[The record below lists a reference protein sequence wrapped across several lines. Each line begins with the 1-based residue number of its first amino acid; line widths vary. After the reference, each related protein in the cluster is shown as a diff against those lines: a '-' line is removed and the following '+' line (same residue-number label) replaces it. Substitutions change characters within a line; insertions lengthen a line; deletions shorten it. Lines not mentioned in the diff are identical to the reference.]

1 MEALLAVRMR
11 GAMRRSRAAEAAEAA
26 PRGASELPRQPQPPE
41 EAALRAT
48 REQSVTIVQH
58 KIRNLEKKKSKLD
71 DYKAKLNDGHAL
83 NQDQQEAVAKYMEV
97 VSSLEFARDLLKTF
111 ASLNQDVQKVQKKAA
126 RREQLLRDEAEQK
139 RLRLVLEV
147 QYILDSLGDGASA
160 RLDFLAGQ
168 NGAALLLT
176 QEMAYLDDLYKLVNP
191 ERVETTSFETQMEQ
205 ASQHLWDLVEGK
217 DKPVAG
223 TTYKILK
230 EVIDRV
236 RECGYFDNIH
246 TPQNGL
252 QEAPSEEQDLAS
264 SPESEKEEKE
274 IPLPPEPQPQ
284 PQLQQLQQQ
293 VPEIEPEPIEEFEN
307 VCEVQPRE
315 FVNTHFLAAAT
326 KTDFIPK
333 QTEEIPSW
341 NSEPVEQRPMPV
353 TEPSPVVVEVQ
364 VVPPAPAPAPQDPVL
379 RQQHVQDL
387 MARIQG
393 TFDFMQDS
401 LLDYEP
407 PVDPAIVAA
416 QPMAPVEL
424 LEGST
429 MASAV
434 DNRVNQS
441 DIPQQS
447 SNQMPLLSAAQLLPA
462 PSSLLQ
468 SNPVPSLAV
477 LATDAGATEQLGQIP
492 MVCAAVSEAYV
503 PAQPLYQSAPH
514 IPDALPQQ
522 PTIDPT
528 QCLPLASEQMPV
540 VGKPLSSGGI
550 NVNAAPF
557 QSMQT
562 VFNVNAP
569 LPPETEVIKQQ
580 LPPSQPPYSTAS
592 YSTQPQTHPL
602 SQPGA
607 LAQLTL
613 ETDAFQTVVSS
624 SYQAPQETLSTSA
637 GQPQG
642 GVGGGGGFSRQ
653 AQTFYNSRGMP
664 RGTARGMRSST
675 NGYRSSNNYRGAR
688 GGPFNGANYEGFHVG
703 YPGSANN
710 YGQNSFAPRNYSMGF
725 HQQEGGYQTGYKRGG
740 TGPAGP
746 RGAPRGGALVED
758 FLIPCQHDLCLG

>member
-1 MEALLAVRMR
+1 MEARRAVRMR
-11 GAMRRSRAAEAAEAA
+11 GAMRRSTVAEAVAA
-26 PRGASELPRQPQPPE
+26 PRGASQLPRQPPE
-41 EAALRAT
+41 DPALRAMW
-48 REQSVTIVQH
+48 EQSVTIVQH

-126 RREQLLRDEAEQK
+126 RREHLLREEAEQK

-147 QYILDSLGDGASA
+147 QYILDSLGDGEAA

-223 TTYKILK
+223 TTYKIIK

-236 RECGYFDNIH
+236 RECSYFDNIH

-353 TEPSPVVVEVQ
+353 TEPSPVVEAQ

-447 SNQMPLLSAAQLLPA
+447 SNQ
-462 PSSLLQ
+462 
-468 SNPVPSLAV
+468 
-477 LATDAGATEQLGQIP
+477 IP
-492 MVCAAVSEAYV
+492 MVCTAVSDAYV

-528 QCLPLASEQMPV
+528 QCLPLASEQIPV
-540 VGKPLSSGGI
+540 AGKPLSSGGI

-592 YSTQPQTHPL
+592 YSTQPQTHQL

-675 NGYRSSNNYRGAR
+675 NGYRASNNYRGAR

-746 RGAPRGGALVED
+746 RGAPRGGGRGTSPLMKSRFKSPMTGSMTAQSVE
-758 FLIPCQHDLCLG
+758 

>member
-1 MEALLAVRMR
+1 
-11 GAMRRSRAAEAAEAA
+11 
-26 PRGASELPRQPQPPE
+26 QQ
-41 EAALRAT
+41 
-48 REQSVTIVQH
+48 
-58 KIRNLEKKKSKLD
+58 SKLD

-126 RREQLLRDEAEQK
+126 RREHLLREEAEQK

-147 QYILDSLGDGASA
+147 QYILDSLGDGEAA

-223 TTYKILK
+223 TTYKIIK

-236 RECGYFDNIH
+236 RECSYFDNIH

-264 SPESEKEEKE
+264 SPESEKE
-274 IPLPPEPQPQ
+274 
-284 PQLQQLQQQ
+284 Q

-341 NSEPVEQRPMPV
+341 NSEPVEVVLFPQRPMPV
-353 TEPSPVVVEVQ
+353 TEPSPVVEAQ

-424 LEGST
+424 LE
-429 MASAV
+429 
-434 DNRVNQS
+434 
-441 DIPQQS
+441 
-447 SNQMPLLSAAQLLPA
+447 
-462 PSSLLQ
+462 
-468 SNPVPSLAV
+468 
-477 LATDAGATEQLGQIP
+477 
-492 MVCAAVSEAYV
+492 
-503 PAQPLYQSAPH
+503 
-514 IPDALPQQ
+514 
-522 PTIDPT
+522 
-528 QCLPLASEQMPV
+528 
-540 VGKPLSSGGI
+540 
-550 NVNAAPF
+550 
-557 QSMQT
+557 
-562 VFNVNAP
+562 
-569 LPPETEVIKQQ
+569 
-580 LPPSQPPYSTAS
+580 
-592 YSTQPQTHPL
+592 
-602 SQPGA
+602 
-607 LAQLTL
+607 
-613 ETDAFQTVVSS
+613 
-624 SYQAPQETLSTSA
+624 
-637 GQPQG
+637 
-642 GVGGGGGFSRQ
+642 
-653 AQTFYNSRGMP
+653 
-664 RGTARGMRSST
+664 
-675 NGYRSSNNYRGAR
+675 
-688 GGPFNGANYEGFHVG
+688 
-703 YPGSANN
+703 
-710 YGQNSFAPRNYSMGF
+710 
-725 HQQEGGYQTGYKRGG
+725 
-740 TGPAGP
+740 
-746 RGAPRGGALVED
+746 
-758 FLIPCQHDLCLG
+758 

>member
-1 MEALLAVRMR
+1 MPAITTKAVSAAAASGTATTTVVETVWSEPLRQALLVLEKKA
-11 GAMRRSRAAEAAEAA
+11 
-26 PRGASELPRQPQPPE
+26 
-41 EAALRAT
+41 
-48 REQSVTIVQH
+48 
-58 KIRNLEKKKSKLD
+58 RNLEKRKSKLD

-293 VPEIEPEPIEEFEN
+293 
-307 VCEVQPRE
+307 

-341 NSEPVEQRPMPV
+341 NSEPVEVVLFPRPMPV

-434 DNRVNQS
+434 
-441 DIPQQS
+441 
-447 SNQMPLLSAAQLLPA
+447 AQLLPA

-468 SNPVPSLAV
+468 SNPVPSLA
-477 LATDAGATEQLGQIP
+477 IP

-528 QCLPLASEQMPV
+528 QVALCSTPPPLSAGCLPLASEQMPV

-688 GGPFNGANYEGFHVG
+688 GGPFNG
-703 YPGSANN
+703 SANN

-746 RGAPRGGALVED
+746 RGAPRGGGRGTSPLMKPRFKSPMTSSMTAQSVE
-758 FLIPCQHDLCLG
+758 

>member
-1 MEALLAVRMR
+1 MEARRAVRMR
-11 GAMRRSRAAEAAEAA
+11 GAMRRSTVAEAVAA
-26 PRGASELPRQPQPPE
+26 PRGASQLPRQPPE
-41 EAALRAT
+41 DPALRAMW
-48 REQSVTIVQH
+48 EQSVTIVQH

-126 RREQLLRDEAEQK
+126 RREHLLREEAEQK

-147 QYILDSLGDGASA
+147 QYILDSLGDGEAA

-223 TTYKILK
+223 TTYKIIK

-236 RECGYFDNIH
+236 RECSYFDNIH

-315 FVNTHFLAAAT
+315 
-326 KTDFIPK
+326 
-333 QTEEIPSW
+333 
-341 NSEPVEQRPMPV
+341 QRPMPV
-353 TEPSPVVVEVQ
+353 TEPSPVVEAQ

-492 MVCAAVSEAYV
+492 MVCTAVSDAYV

-528 QCLPLASEQMPV
+528 QCLPLASEQIPV
-540 VGKPLSSGGI
+540 AGKPLSSGGI

-592 YSTQPQTHPL
+592 YSTQPQTHQL

-675 NGYRSSNNYRGAR
+675 NGYRASNNYRGAR

-746 RGAPRGGALVED
+746 RGAPRGGGRGTSPLMKSRFKSPMTGSMTAQSVE
-758 FLIPCQHDLCLG
+758 

>member
-1 MEALLAVRMR
+1 MPAITSKAVSAAAASGTATTTTTVVETVWSEPLRQALLVLEKKA
-11 GAMRRSRAAEAAEAA
+11 
-26 PRGASELPRQPQPPE
+26 
-41 EAALRAT
+41 
-48 REQSVTIVQH
+48 
-58 KIRNLEKKKSKLD
+58 RNLEKRKSKLD

-147 QYILDSLGDGASA
+147 QYILDSLGDGAAA

-168 NGAALLLT
+168 NGAALLLS
-176 QEMAYLDDLYKLVNP
+176 QEMAFLDDLYKLVNP

-447 SNQMPLLSAAQLLPA
+447 SNQ
-462 PSSLLQ
+462 
-468 SNPVPSLAV
+468 
-477 LATDAGATEQLGQIP
+477 IP
-492 MVCAAVSEAYV
+492 MVCTAVSEAYI

-528 QCLPLASEQMPV
+528 QIPV

-664 RGTARGMRSST
+664 RGTARGMRSTT

-746 RGAPRGGALVED
+746 RGAPRGGGRGTSPLMKPRFKSPMTSSMTAQSVE
-758 FLIPCQHDLCLG
+758 